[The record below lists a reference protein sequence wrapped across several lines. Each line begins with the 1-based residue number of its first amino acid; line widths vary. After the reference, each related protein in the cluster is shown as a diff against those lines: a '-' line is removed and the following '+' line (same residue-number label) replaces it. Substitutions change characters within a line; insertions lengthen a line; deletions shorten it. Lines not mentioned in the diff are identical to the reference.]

1 MSGAQGCNTHLTQ
14 KEELVCAFL
23 GVIITGALHLLQVN
37 PVQLELLQSEG
48 TSETRG
54 SVSLAFISYSA
65 TLSPVACVCV
75 CMRMCRAERQNQ
87 VDARILHTGDSKRRI
102 ISENASKSNK
112 RLKFRLQGAE
122 NGIIM
127 LLKYSERFFFF

>member
-54 SVSLAFISYSA
+54 SVSHAFISYTA
-65 TLSPVACVCV
+65 TLSPAARVCV
-75 CMRMCRAERQNQ
+75 CRAERQKQ
-87 VDARILHTGDSKRRI
+87 VDARVLHTGDSKRRI
-102 ISENASKSNK
+102 ISKNASKSNK

-127 LLKYSERFFFF
+127 LLKYSEPFFFF